1 MMMFS
6 FYLFIFTMYIW
17 AISKCALKTLNYS
30 QRLEK
35 NHIPQHFVL
44 AEVDEMR
51 QMETEQ
57 HCQET

>member
-35 NHIPQHFVL
+35 NPIPQHFVL
-44 AEVDEMR
+44 AQVDEVR
-51 QMETEQ
+51 
-57 HCQET
+57 